1 MEREGGKKEEKE
13 RNSVSILRY
22 REGGEGWG
30 EGRYVNAVPIK
41 GLKDVWVHPNMV
53 QSFPIPDAPQIK
65 TLGRDHQDLSLG
77 THA

>member
-1 MEREGGKKEEKE
+1 MGSVFKKPSGK
-13 RNSVSILRY
+13 
-22 REGGEGWG
+22 EGWG

-41 GLKDVWVHPNMV
+41 GLKDVWVQMYPNMV

-65 TLGRDHQDLSLG
+65 TLERDHQDLSLG